1 VITAFTVSEAFVPDP
16 TPVSTPFPA
25 PSTPFEVATATPSGM
40 GDLQP
45 FFGNG
50 APVRVRNPS
59 GGPFV
64 KNSDVVV
71 DFFVTNAGSASI
83 PGDYFIDL
91 YVDNVIAQRF
101 SGITIAPNQFI
112 FIEGGTGLLDSFQL
126 QPGEHEIK
134 LVIDPTNRVPEKS
147 DGDNTYTATFMWDGP
162 VIPAPQPDDR
172 LPNLS
177 LVGGTTGII
186 AAPYSGAS
194 SSGGL
199 STKGETYFSFSVL
212 NDSPVT
218 ITRDFDLNVLFDD
231 VVVYKAGYSGLVGGE
246 YLNLDWQDLASAIN
260 VSPGEHTVKLVADPG
275 GAIVESDETDN
286 SVEVTLTWGTDDPIL
301 APGPALLP
309 TPPARPDQTLPNMG
323 GMTPHGWNAA
333 ITASSVGSESPLGVD
348 GDLWASVETNISFAV
363 RNSSRVASADAA
375 EFEAHIFVD
384 GVFLDSVLLLA
395 GNDAGS
401 LWTQSVKIPAATLEP
416 GQHLVKL
423 VIDANEEIAE
433 SDETDNELAR
443 WFEFQPDPVN
453 TDPPE
458 TFVMS
463 DEQLAELLA
472 PLTTRAFVDQVRSTD
487 GSGVAT
493 PEWTDEIH
501 DIGKAGYYLLTGR
514 DLDAEPIEM
523 HFLPHD
529 QFLIAS
535 ISECM
540 KDHFLLS
547 DQSYAASFQTCSIER
562 GEVGF
567 KHRRDGKLHVYVDLK
582 ESPIKALGV
591 YLHELGHALQDLENP
606 DQTSSAH
613 TANLRGLFE
622 AQAHIFEAAVLRTIE
637 SYLEIDLMR
646 FPDVDVMRNE
656 VQFILDNS
664 RLRIGS
670 AEHVLGH
677 TLLWHEVFAD
687 TSGLNLDDELRANKH
702 LSGSSAK
709 ELYDYLVSIDP
720 ADVTAWVTIILSDA
734 SRADEF
740 VAISLSR
747 LEADLPIADWGN
759 PELREPA
766 FLAP

>member
-1 VITAFTVSEAFVPDP
+1 
-16 TPVSTPFPA
+16 
-25 PSTPFEVATATPSGM
+25 M

-45 FFGNG
+45 FFDNG
-50 APVRVRNPS
+50 TPIRVRNPS
-59 GGPFV
+59 DGPFV

-83 PGDYFIDL
+83 SGNYFIDL
-91 YVDNVIAQRF
+91 LVDDALAQRF
-101 SGITIAPNQFI
+101 SGIPIAPNHFV
-112 FIEGGTGLLDSFQL
+112 FIEGGAGLLDSFQL

-134 LVIDPTNRVPEKS
+134 LVIDPTNLVAEKS
-147 DGDNTYTATFMWDGP
+147 DGDNTYTSNFTWEGP
-162 VIPAPQPDDR
+162 AIPTPQPGDR
-172 LPNLS
+172 LPNFS
-177 LVGGTTGII
+177 LVGGATGIV

-199 STKGETYFSFSVL
+199 STKGETYFSFAVL
-212 NDSPVT
+212 NDSPIT

-231 VVVYKAGYSGLVGGE
+231 VIVFKAGYSGLVGGE
-246 YLNLDWQDLASAIN
+246 YLNLNWQDLANTIN

-275 GAIVESDETDN
+275 GAIVESDESDN

-301 APGPALLP
+301 APDPALLP
-309 TPPARPDQTLPNMG
+309 APPAREDQTLPNLG

-333 ITASSVGSESPLGVD
+333 IIASSAGSESPPGVD
-348 GDLWASVETNISFAV
+348 SDLWASVETNISFAI
-363 RNSSRVASADAA
+363 RNNSRVASADSDA
-375 EFEAHIFVD
+375 FEAHIFVD

-401 LWTQSVKIPAATLEP
+401 LWTQSVTIPAATLEP

-423 VIDANEEIAE
+423 LIDANEEIAE
-433 SDETDNELAR
+433 ADETDNELAR

-458 TFVMS
+458 AFVMS
-463 DEQLAELLA
+463 DEQLTELLA
-472 PLTTRAFVDQVRSTD
+472 PLTTRAFVDQVRSTEESIVLAPD
-487 GSGVAT
+487 RLT
-493 PEWTDEIH
+493 EIQ

-514 DLDAEPIEM
+514 DLDAEPIVT

-535 ISECM
+535 ISACM
-540 KDHFLLS
+540 KDYFLLS
-547 DQSYAASFQTCSIER
+547 DESYAGSFQTCSVER

-567 KHRRDGKLHVYVDLK
+567 KYSRDGKLHVYVDLN

-606 DQTSSAH
+606 DQTTAAH

-622 AQAHIFEAAVLRTIE
+622 AQAQIFEAAVLRTIE

-646 FPDVDVMRNE
+646 FSDADVMRDE

-670 AEHVLGH
+670 TEHVLGH
-677 TLLWHEVFAD
+677 NFLLHEVLAD
-687 TSGLNLDDELRANKH
+687 TSGLNLDDELRANKR

-709 ELYDYLVSIDP
+709 ALYDYLVSIDP
-720 ADVTAWVTIILSDA
+720 ANVTAWATIILSDA
-734 SRADEF
+734 SRANEF
-740 VAISLSR
+740 VTISLSR
-747 LEADLPIADWGN
+747 LETDLPITDWGN
-759 PELREPA
+759 PNLREPA